1 MKTEQELK
9 DLSADIGHAIMRYIS
24 AVAENLQ
31 ELGHDVPVQ
40 GDDEYV
46 DGIELMVEFD
56 GQLNNCTINK
66 VRYDPEKKEIMCF
79 CKTWNYHEN
88 NDWMY
93 LSELGDDFDYVLRA
107 IQWENSNAIVKN
119 SNGKEIGS

>member
-46 DGIELMVEFD
+46 DGIELMERA
-56 GQLNNCTINK
+56 GI
-66 VRYDPEKKEIMCF
+66 EIVY
-79 CKTWNYHEN
+79 KDIE
-88 NDWMY
+88 D
-93 LSELGDDFDYVLRA
+93 L
-107 IQWENSNAIVKN
+107 K
-119 SNGKEIGS
+119 